1 MSTYRTAQISG
12 QVHKVVEEIKGF
24 KHDLVKFLDEV
35 VSVKKTMGKAQEG
48 IRKIENAANRINSSL
63 DNYEL
68 GITDNNDKQESIQN
82 NSSNNE
88 QLVAPKK
95 SASVDPNILISSD
108 EIIF

>member
-1 MSTYRTAQISG
+1 ML
-12 QVHKVVEEIKGF
+12 KK
-24 KHDLVKFLDEV
+24 LWVKP
-35 VSVKKTMGKAQEG
+35 KKEL
-48 IRKIENAANRINSSL
+48 ENAANRINSSL

-82 NSSNNE
+82 NSSTNE
-88 QLVAPKK
+88 RLVAPKK

>member
-1 MSTYRTAQISG
+1 M
-12 QVHKVVEEIKGF
+12 HKVVEEIKGF

-95 SASVDPNILISSD
+95 SASVDPDILISSD
-108 EIIF
+108 EIIL

>member
-1 MSTYRTAQISG
+1 M
-12 QVHKVVEEIKGF
+12 HKVVEEIKGF

-95 SASVDPNILISSD
+95 STSVDPDILISSD